1 MKQLAK
7 YLLPLC
13 CGIALA
19 SCYGLDKEEYRE
31 LAPITVSGLDRTIYA
46 KATETL
52 HLDKLRVESES
63 GQDLVYEWS
72 YGKPAGDFPGMVDT
86 TFISSSPTL
95 DYAFDKAG
103 SYVLRLRIDNGE
115 SIGFHYYDLRV
126 QAGFDEGFLILCN
139 DDEGAGSLA
148 FVKKRSPQEEAEGA
162 QEIWDNLLT
171 INPEYDFRSLRD
183 VYVFS
188 SPGYASGILISSG
201 DDEGSIYRLD
211 PVTLSVTYRMKGMD
225 EYGVR
230 TGEILGERTSG
241 TAHWAYLIGDDERAY
256 RYEFSTDMLIVRETP
271 FPARYGRQGL
281 FASKTAGVR
290 DILMFSEAGITGF
303 PNSRIAGYAAPD
315 GYEFINMAAGRIGA
329 GQYDASKYY
338 CIARTIEGAPK
349 TVKIISTSSSLS
361 SPTEIKT
368 YDEVQPMLMNANT
381 RIVTTKL
388 NGNAYYDY
396 DNKIYHWAMTG
407 VDPVV
412 PAEGAKPDITL
423 PDGEQIMDI
432 CTNAVDLFRGGRRR
446 PAADRHLQPDGD
458 RPQARQPLRLQSED
472 DGEGEGVCRHLRKTR
487 GRGLQVPHIEL
498 TIRPA
503 RHVPHPAFPSREGR
517 IVFREP
523 PGRHSP
529 GFALQKR
536 KNRLSLYAG
545 PTRQPC
551 GGSRTGHPR
560 GQSHPFSRGG
570 GGGRG
575 IICAET

>member
-1 MKQLAK
+1 M
-7 YLLPLC
+7 
-13 CGIALA
+13 
-19 SCYGLDKEEYRE
+19 
-31 LAPITVSGLDRTIYA
+31 
-46 KATETL
+46 
-52 HLDKLRVESES
+52 
-63 GQDLVYEWS
+63 
-72 YGKPAGDFPGMVDT
+72 
-86 TFISSSPTL
+86 
-95 DYAFDKAG
+95 
-103 SYVLRLRIDNGE
+103 
-115 SIGFHYYDLRV
+115 
-126 QAGFDEGFLILCN
+126 
-139 DDEGAGSLA
+139 
-148 FVKKRSPQEEAEGA
+148 
-162 QEIWDNLLT
+162 
-171 INPEYDFRSLRD
+171 
-183 VYVFS
+183 
-188 SPGYASGILISSG
+188 
-201 DDEGSIYRLD
+201 
-211 PVTLSVTYRMKGMD
+211 TLSVTYRMKGMD

-290 DILMFSEAGITGF
+290 DILMFSEAGITGV

-432 CTNAVDLFRGGRRR
+432 CTNAVPSTSSAVVDDDQLLIATYNPTATGR
-446 PAADRHLQPDGD
+446 
-458 RPQARQPLRLQSED
+458 
-472 DGEGEGVCRHLRKTR
+472 K
-487 GRGLQVPHIEL
+487 
-498 TIRPA
+498 
-503 RHVPHPAFPSREGR
+503 
-517 IVFREP
+517 
-523 PGRHSP
+523 PG
-529 GFALQKR
+529 
-536 KNRLSLYAG
+536 SLYVYSLKTMEKVKEYVGICEKPVAVAYKF
-545 PTRQPC
+545 PT
-551 GGSRTGHPR
+551 SN
-560 GQSHPFSRGG
+560 
-570 GGGRG
+570 
-575 IICAET
+575 